1 MYDKPKNMA
10 KVKKTYQDLLNVVRA
25 VNVLVNNK
33 EHADANTKGV
43 KKLQKIG
50 EKLKSHLDT
59 YNEKLDDIRLD
70 CANTDKDG
78 SLLLDENGGYK
89 FTKDKLKELNKKVK
103 VLLAEEFEFYQ
114 FTFSTEGLDK
124 YAFLEGFVEGLEFPE
139 IEVVEDE
146 DDTAPVEQVVEI

>member
-1 MYDKPKNMA
+1 MA

-25 VNVLVNNK
+25 VNVLTSNK
-33 EHADANTKGV
+33 EHAEANTKGV

-50 EKLKSHLDT
+50 EKLKSHLET
-59 YNEKLDDIRLD
+59 YNEKLEDIRLD

-89 FTKDKLKELNKKVK
+89 FTKEKLKELNKKAK
-103 VLLAEEFEFYQ
+103 ALLSEEFELYQ

-124 YAFLEGFVEGLEFPE
+124 YAFLEGFVEGLEFPQ
-139 IEVVEDE
+139 IEESEDE
-146 DDTAPVEQVVEI
+146 DDTAPVAPIVEI

>member
-1 MYDKPKNMA
+1 MA

-25 VNVLVNNK
+25 VNVLTSNK
-33 EHADANTKGV
+33 EHAEANTKGV

-59 YNEKLDDIRLD
+59 YNEKLEDLRLD

-89 FTKDKLKELNKKVK
+89 FTKEKLKELNKKVK
-103 VLLAEEFEFYQ
+103 ALLEEEFEFYQ
-114 FTFSTEGLDK
+114 FTFSTEGIEM

-139 IEVVEDE
+139 LKEEDDE
-146 DDTAPVEQVVEI
+146 DVAQVVEI

>member
-1 MYDKPKNMA
+1 MA
-10 KVKKTYQDLLNVVRA
+10 KVKKTYQELLNLVRA

-50 EKLKSHLDT
+50 EKLKSHLEA
-59 YNEKLDDIRLD
+59 YNEKLEDLRLD

-89 FTKDKLKELNKKVK
+89 FTKEKLKELNKKVK
-103 VLLAEEFEFYQ
+103 ALLEEEFEFYQ
-114 FTFSTEGLDK
+114 FTFSTEGIEM

-139 IEVVEDE
+139 LKEEDE
-146 DDTAPVEQVVEI
+146 DEVAQVVEI

>member
-1 MYDKPKNMA
+1 MA
-10 KVKKTYQDLLNVVRA
+10 KVKKTHQELLNIVRA

-50 EKLKSHLDT
+50 EKMKSHLEA

-89 FTKDKLKELNKKVK
+89 YTKEQLKELNKKVK
-103 VLLAEEFEFYQ
+103 ALLAEEFEFYQ
-114 FTFSTEGLDK
+114 FTFSLEGLEM
-124 YAFLEGFVEGLEFPE
+124 YEFLEGFVEGLEFPE
-139 IEVVEDE
+139 LVETEDDE
-146 DDTAPVEQVVEI
+146 DTAEVAQVVEI

>member
-1 MYDKPKNMA
+1 MA

-50 EKLKSHLDT
+50 EKLKSHLET
-59 YNEKLDDIRLD
+59 YNEKLEDLRLD

-89 FTKDKLKELNKKVK
+89 YTKEQLKELNKKVK
-103 VLLAEEFEFYQ
+103 SLLAEEFEFYQ
-114 FTFSTEGLDK
+114 FSFSTEGVEM

-139 IEVVEDE
+139 LKEEDE
-146 DDTAPVEQVVEI
+146 DEVAQVVEI

>member
-59 YNEKLDDIRLD
+59 YNEKLDDLRLD

-89 FTKDKLKELNKKVK
+89 YTKEKLKELNKKVK
-103 VLLAEEFEFYQ
+103 ALLEEEFEFYQ
-114 FTFSTEGLDK
+114 FTFSTEGIEI

-139 IEVVEDE
+139 LKEEDE
-146 DDTAPVEQVVEI
+146 DEVAQVVEI

>member
-1 MYDKPKNMA
+1 MA

-25 VNVLVNNK
+25 VNVLTTNK

-50 EKLKSHLDT
+50 EKLKSHLET
-59 YNEKLDDIRLD
+59 YNEKLEDLRLD

-89 FTKDKLKELNKKVK
+89 YTKDKLKELNKKVK
-103 VLLAEEFEFYQ
+103 ELLAEEFEFYQ
-114 FTFSTEGLDK
+114 FTFSTEGIEM

-139 IEVVEDE
+139 LKEEDE
-146 DDTAPVEQVVEI
+146 DEVAQVVEI

>member
-1 MYDKPKNMA
+1 LYDKPKNMA

-50 EKLKSHLDT
+50 EKLKSHLET
-59 YNEKLDDIRLD
+59 YNEKLEDLRLD

-89 FTKDKLKELNKKVK
+89 YTKEQLKELNKKVK
-103 VLLAEEFEFYQ
+103 SLLAEEFEFYQ
-114 FTFSTEGLDK
+114 FSFSTEGVEM

-139 IEVVEDE
+139 LKEEDE
-146 DDTAPVEQVVEI
+146 DEVAQVVEI

>member
-1 MYDKPKNMA
+1 MA
-10 KVKKTYQDLLNVVRA
+10 KVKKKYQDLLNVVRA
-25 VNVLVNNK
+25 INILTGNK
-33 EHADANTKGV
+33 EHAEANTKGV

-59 YNEKLDDIRLD
+59 YNEKLEDARLD

-89 FTKDKLKELNKKVK
+89 YTKEKLKELNKKVK
-103 VLLAEEFEFYQ
+103 VLLDEEFEFYQ

-139 IEVVEDE
+139 EADE
-146 DDTAPVEQVVEI
+146 DLDESVPELPLEEA

>member
-1 MYDKPKNMA
+1 MA
-10 KVKKTYQDLLNVVRA
+10 KVKKKYQDLLNVVRA
-25 VNVLVNNK
+25 INILTSNK
-33 EHADANTKGV
+33 EHAEANTKGV

-50 EKLKSHLDT
+50 EKLKSHLEA
-59 YNEKLDDIRLD
+59 YNEKLEDARLD

-103 VLLAEEFEFYQ
+103 ALLEEEFEFYQ
-114 FTFSTEGLDK
+114 FTFSSEGIEM

-139 IEVVEDE
+139 EAEEDLDGSVPE
-146 DDTAPVEQVVEI
+146 LPVEEA

>member
-1 MYDKPKNMA
+1 MA

-59 YNEKLDDIRLD
+59 YNEKLEDLRLD

-89 FTKDKLKELNKKVK
+89 FTKEKLKELNKKVK
-103 VLLAEEFEFYQ
+103 ALLEEEFEFYQ
-114 FTFSTEGLDK
+114 FTFSTEGIEM

-139 IEVVEDE
+139 LKEEDDE
-146 DDTAPVEQVVEI
+146 DVAQVVEI

>member
-1 MYDKPKNMA
+1 MA

-25 VNVLVNNK
+25 VNVLTSNK
-33 EHADANTKGV
+33 EHAEANTKGV

-59 YNEKLDDIRLD
+59 YNEKLEDLRLD

-89 FTKDKLKELNKKVK
+89 YTKEKLKELNKKVK
-103 VLLAEEFEFYQ
+103 ALLEEEFEFYQ
-114 FTFSTEGLDK
+114 FTFSTEGIEM

-139 IEVVEDE
+139 LKEEDE
-146 DDTAPVEQVVEI
+146 DEVAQVVEI

>member
-1 MYDKPKNMA
+1 MA

-59 YNEKLDDIRLD
+59 YNEKLEDIRLD

-103 VLLAEEFEFYQ
+103 TLLTEEFEFYQ
-114 FTFSTEGLDK
+114 FTFSTEGIEM

-139 IEVVEDE
+139 LKEEDE
-146 DDTAPVEQVVEI
+146 DEVAQVVEI

>member
-1 MYDKPKNMA
+1 MA

-50 EKLKSHLDT
+50 EKLKSHLET
-59 YNEKLDDIRLD
+59 YNEKLEDLRLD

-89 FTKDKLKELNKKVK
+89 YTKEQLKELNKKVK
-103 VLLAEEFEFYQ
+103 SLLAEEFEFYQ
-114 FTFSTEGLDK
+114 FSFSTEGVEM

-139 IEVVEDE
+139 LKEEDE
-146 DDTAPVEQVVEI
+146 YEVAQVVEI

>member
-1 MYDKPKNMA
+1 MA

-25 VNVLVNNK
+25 VNVLTSNK
-33 EHADANTKGV
+33 EHAEANTKGV

-50 EKLKSHLDT
+50 EKLKSHLET
-59 YNEKLDDIRLD
+59 YNEKLEDLRLD

-89 FTKDKLKELNKKVK
+89 FTKEKLKELNKKVK
-103 VLLAEEFEFYQ
+103 ALLEEEFEFYQ
-114 FTFSTEGLDK
+114 FTFSTEGIEM

-139 IEVVEDE
+139 LKEEDDE
-146 DDTAPVEQVVEI
+146 DVAQVVEI

>member
-1 MYDKPKNMA
+1 MA
-10 KVKKTYQDLLNVVRA
+10 KVKKTHQELLNLVRA

-50 EKLKSHLDT
+50 EKMKSHLEA
-59 YNEKLDDIRLD
+59 YNDKLDDIRLE

-89 FTKDKLKELNKKVK
+89 YTKEQLKELNKKVK

-114 FTFSTEGLDK
+114 FTFSLEGLEM
-124 YAFLEGFVEGLEFPE
+124 YGFLEGFVEGLEFPQLA
-139 IEVVEDE
+139 EVDDE
-146 DDTAPVEQVVEI
+146 DTTEVAQVVEI

>member
-50 EKLKSHLDT
+50 EKLKSHLET
-59 YNEKLDDIRLD
+59 YNEKLEDLRLD

-89 FTKDKLKELNKKVK
+89 YTKEKLKELNKKVK
-103 VLLAEEFEFYQ
+103 VLLEEEFEFYQ
-114 FTFSTEGLDK
+114 FTFSTEGIDK

-139 IEVVEDE
+139 EVEEDLDE
-146 DDTAPVEQVVEI
+146 SVPELPLEEA

>member
-1 MYDKPKNMA
+1 MA
-10 KVKKTYQDLLNVVRA
+10 KVKKKYQDLLGVARA
-25 VNVLVNNK
+25 INILTGNK
-33 EHADANTKGV
+33 EHAEANTKGV

-59 YNEKLDDIRLD
+59 YNEKLEDARLD

-89 FTKDKLKELNKKVK
+89 FTKEKLKELNKKVK
-103 VLLAEEFEFYQ
+103 VLLEEEFEFYQ

-139 IEVVEDE
+139 ETEEDLDASVPELPIEE
-146 DDTAPVEQVVEI
+146 A

>member
-1 MYDKPKNMA
+1 MA
-10 KVKKTYQDLLNVVRA
+10 KVKKTYQELLNIVRA

-50 EKLKSHLDT
+50 EKMKSHLEV
-59 YNEKLDDIRLD
+59 YNDKLDDLRLE

-89 FTKDKLKELNKKVK
+89 FTKESIKQLNKKAK
-103 VLLAEEFEFYQ
+103 TLLAEEFEFYQ
-114 FTFSTEGLDK
+114 FTFSTEGLEK
-124 YAFLEGFVEGLEFPE
+124 YGFLEGFVEGLEFPE
-139 IEVVEDE
+139 ISQTEDDE
-146 DDTAPVEQVVEI
+146 DTAEVAQVVEI

>member
-1 MYDKPKNMA
+1 MA

-33 EHADANTKGV
+33 EHAEANTKGV

-50 EKLKSHLDT
+50 EKLKSHLEA
-59 YNEKLDDIRLD
+59 YNDKLDDLRLE

-89 FTKDKLKELNKKVK
+89 FTKEQLKELNKKAK
-103 VLLAEEFEFYQ
+103 TLLAEEFEFYQ
-114 FTFSTEGLDK
+114 FTFSTEGIEK
-124 YAFLEGFVEGLEFPE
+124 YGFLEGFVEGLEFPE
-139 IEVVEDE
+139 FEISEDE
-146 DDTAPVEQVVEI
+146 DDTAHVAQVVEI

>member
-1 MYDKPKNMA
+1 MA
-10 KVKKTYQDLLNVVRA
+10 KVKKTYEELLNVVRA

-50 EKLKSHLDT
+50 EKMKSHLEA
-59 YNEKLDDIRLD
+59 YNDKLDDIRLE

-89 FTKDKLKELNKKVK
+89 YTKEQLKELNKKVK

-114 FTFSTEGLDK
+114 FTFSLEGLEM
-124 YAFLEGFVEGLEFPE
+124 YGFLEGFVEGLEFPQLA
-139 IEVVEDE
+139 EVDDE
-146 DDTAPVEQVVEI
+146 DTAEVAQVVEI

>member
-1 MYDKPKNMA
+1 MA

-25 VNVLVNNK
+25 VNVLTTNK
-33 EHADANTKGV
+33 EHAEANTKGV

-50 EKLKSHLDT
+50 EKLKSHLEA
-59 YNEKLDDIRLD
+59 YNEKLEDLRLD

-89 FTKDKLKELNKKVK
+89 FTKEKLKELNKKVK
-103 VLLAEEFEFYQ
+103 ALLEEEFEFYQ
-114 FTFSTEGLDK
+114 FTFSTEGIEM

-139 IEVVEDE
+139 LKEEDE
-146 DDTAPVEQVVEI
+146 DEVAQVVEI

>member
-1 MYDKPKNMA
+1 MA

-25 VNVLVNNK
+25 VNVLASNK
-33 EHADANTKGV
+33 EHAEANTKGV

-59 YNEKLDDIRLD
+59 YNEKLEDLRLD

-89 FTKDKLKELNKKVK
+89 FTKEKLKELNKKVK
-103 VLLAEEFEFYQ
+103 ALLEEEFEFYQ
-114 FTFSTEGLDK
+114 FTFSTEGIEM

-139 IEVVEDE
+139 LKEEDE
-146 DDTAPVEQVVEI
+146 DEVAQVVEI

>member
-10 KVKKTYQDLLNVVRA
+10 KVKKNYQELLNLVRA

-50 EKLKSHLDT
+50 EKIKSHLET
-59 YNEKLDDIRLD
+59 YNEKLEDLRLD

-89 FTKDKLKELNKKVK
+89 FTKEKLKELNKKVK
-103 VLLAEEFEFYQ
+103 ALLEEEFEFYQ
-114 FTFSTEGLDK
+114 FTFSTEGIEM

-139 IEVVEDE
+139 LKEEDE
-146 DDTAPVEQVVEI
+146 DEVAQVVEI